1 MRGTFAPRA
10 GGQERGL
17 LTLLT
22 LTVVLL
28 SLVPSVRLLIEALGD
43 LTQGSEAPLW
53 RVVQSAAT
61 WRALWH
67 SVYTSGLGML
77 IALTLGSLFAFVITL
92 TDIRGK
98 AALVFCFMLPM
109 MIPPQVTA
117 LAWLQLFGP
126 ASPLLKSIGMAPP
139 LGSPQPLYSAEGIA
153 LLLGIQS
160 APLVFLAL
168 RTSLLSLPRELV
180 EAARISG
187 ARQSQVWG
195 HIVLPVTRSG
205 LVAGAAMAFIS
216 SLGNFGIPAM
226 LGIPAGYYV
235 LPTLIYQRMASF
247 GTGVLSEMAALSL
260 LIGIVALAGVALQQ
274 HFMGRS
280 RYGLTGHSGRAHD
293 FALGRYR
300 ALVTT
305 LLVAVLL
312 VILVAPLAALV
323 VSSLVPALGVP
334 LDATTLTLGAYVEIL
349 SRQGVTWRAV
359 SNSLWLAGGA
369 ALVLMAVSL
378 PLAYR
383 LQRLPPRLQ
392 NLTLSAVELPYALP
406 GVVLAIACIL
416 LFVRPIP
423 VVNVALYGT
432 LGLIFIAY
440 LARFLVVCLKP
451 VAASLAQLDSSLE
464 EAAQLAGAGPWRRLS
479 TIILPLVAPALFAGG
494 LLVFLLAVN
503 ELTVSALLWSAGNE
517 TLGVLIFN
525 LDEGGESVLASAVS
539 VLVVGMV
546 ATLMLSLS
554 LLAPRLPKGVIPWQR

>member
-53 RVVQSAAT
+53 RVVQSGAT

>member
-1 MRGTFAPRA
+1 MMSPSLNVGSQHRW
-10 GGQERGL
+10 L

-22 LTVVLL
+22 LLVVLL
-28 SLVPSVRLLIEALGD
+28 SLAPSLRLLMEALSD
-43 LTQGSEAPLW
+43 LGQGSSAPLW
-53 RVVQSAAT
+53 KVLNAAST

-67 SVYTSGLGML
+67 SLYTSGLGML
-77 IALTLGSLFAFVITL
+77 IALVLGSLFAFVITL

-98 AALVFCFMLPM
+98 AWLVFCFMLPM

-117 LAWLQLFGP
+117 LSWLQLFGP

-168 RTSLLSLPRELV
+168 RTSLMSLPRELV

-187 ARQSQVWG
+187 ARQGQVWG
-195 HIVLPVTRSG
+195 HIILPVTRHG
-205 LVAGAAMAFIS
+205 LIAGAAMAFIS

-235 LPTLIYQRMASF
+235 LPTLIYQRMANF
-247 GTGVLSEMAALSL
+247 GTGVLAEMAALSL
-260 LIGIVALAGVALQQ
+260 LIGVLALAGVALQQ
-274 HFMGRS
+274 YWMNRS
-280 RYGLTGHSGRAHD
+280 RFGLGGHGGRAHD
-293 FALGRYR
+293 FSLGRWR
-300 ALVTT
+300 TGVTT
-305 LLVAVLL
+305 LLIMVLL
-312 VILVAPLAALV
+312 LILVAPLLALV
-323 VSSLVPALGVP
+323 VSSLVPAMGVP
-334 LDATTLTLGAYVEIL
+334 LSLDTITLNAYHEVIG
-349 SRQGVTWRAV
+349 RQGATWRAV
-359 SNSLWLAGGA
+359 RNSFWLAGGA
-369 ALVLMAVSL
+369 ALVLMLCSL

-392 NLTLSAVELPYALP
+392 QLTLSIIELPYALP

-416 LFVRPIP
+416 LFVRPLPLI
-423 VVNVALYGT
+423 NLALYGT
-432 LGLIFIAY
+432 LGLIFVAY

-451 VAASLAQLDSSLE
+451 VSASLAQLDPSLE
-464 EAAQLAGAGPWRRLS
+464 EAAQLAGAGPWRRLA
-479 TIILPLVAPALFAGG
+479 TIVMPLIAPSLFAGG

-525 LDEGGESVLASAVS
+525 LDEGGESVLASAVA
-539 VLVVGMV
+539 VLVVAMV
-546 ATLMLSLS
+546 ATLMLLLS
-554 LLAPRLPKGVIPWQR
+554 LMAPRLPKGVVPWQG

>member
-1 MRGTFAPRA
+1 MTPSLNLGSQHRW
-10 GGQERGL
+10 L
-17 LTLLT
+17 LSLITLL
-22 LTVVLL
+22 VVLL
-28 SLVPSVRLLIEALGD
+28 SLAPSVRLLVEALSD
-43 LTQGSEAPLW
+43 LGQGSQAPLW
-53 RVVQSAAT
+53 KVLNAAST

-67 SVYTSGLGML
+67 SLYTSGLGML
-77 IALTLGSLFAFVITL
+77 IALVLGSLFAFVITL

-98 AALVFCFMLPM
+98 AWLVFCFMLPM

-117 LAWLQLFGP
+117 LSWLQLFGP

-168 RTSLLSLPRELV
+168 RTSLLSLPRELI

-187 ARQSQVWG
+187 ARQAQVWG
-195 HIVLPVTRSG
+195 HIILPITRHG
-205 LVAGAAMAFIS
+205 LVTGAAMAFIS

-247 GTGVLSEMAALSL
+247 GTGVLAEMAALSM
-260 LIGIVALAGVALQQ
+260 LIGVLALACVALQQ
-274 HFMGRS
+274 YWMNRS
-280 RYGLTGHSGRAHD
+280 RFGLGGHSGRAHD
-293 FALGRYR
+293 FLLGRYR
-300 ALVTT
+300 PLVTA
-305 LLVAVLL
+305 LLVGVLL

-323 VSSLVPALGVP
+323 VSSLVPAMGVTLSADTVT
-334 LDATTLTLGAYVEIL
+334 LDAYHEVIG
-349 SRQGVTWRAV
+349 RQGATWRAV
-359 SNSLWLAGGA
+359 SNSFWLAGGA
-369 ALVLMAVSL
+369 ALVLMLCSL

-392 NLTLSAVELPYALP
+392 QFTLSAIELPYALP

-416 LFVRPIP
+416 LFVRPLPLIDL
-423 VVNVALYGT
+423 ALYGT
-432 LGLIFIAY
+432 LGLIFVAY

-451 VAASLAQLDSSLE
+451 VSASLAQLDPSLE
-464 EAAQLAGAGPWRRLS
+464 EAAQLAGAGPWRRLI
-479 TIILPLVAPALFAGG
+479 TILLPLMAPSLFAGG

-525 LDEGGESVLASAVS
+525 LDEGGESVLAAAVS
-539 VLVVGMV
+539 VLVVIMV

-554 LLAPRLPKGVIPWQR
+554 LLAPRLPKGVVPWQG